1 MTAPRSA
8 PLIRPLTEADRP
20 AWLALRQ
27 ALWMGTDATTLA
39 AEAGTLLSEPQR
51 FGALAY
57 DVLLA
62 FDGDRAV
69 GFVEISL
76 RDDLPAL
83 GQGKVGYVEGIYVAP
98 SAQGHGHGQAL
109 VDAAADWARRHGAAA
124 LASDVMP
131 DNAESLG
138 FHTHTG
144 FAVAGE
150 TGTGER
156 RQVLLAKRLG

>member
-1 MTAPRSA
+1 MTE

-27 ALWMGTDATTLA
+27 ALWMGTDATTRA

-57 DVLLA
+57 GVLLA
-62 FDGDRAV
+62 FDGGRAL
-69 GFVEISL
+69 GFVEVSL

-83 GQGKVGYVEGIYVAP
+83 GRRPVGYVEGIYVSP

-109 VDAAADWARRHGAAA
+109 IDAAADWARRHGAAD

-131 DNAESLG
+131 DNAESLA
-138 FHTHTG
+138 FHASAG
-144 FAVAGE
+144 FAAVGE
-150 TGTGER
+150 TATGER